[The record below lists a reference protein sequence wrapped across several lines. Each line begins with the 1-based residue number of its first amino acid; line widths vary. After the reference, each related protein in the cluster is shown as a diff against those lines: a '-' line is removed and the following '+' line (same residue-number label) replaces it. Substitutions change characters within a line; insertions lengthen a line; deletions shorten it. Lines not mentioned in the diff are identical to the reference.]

1 MGPPGPNGAPGAS
14 GSSGTSG
21 FNGSMGPP
29 GPSGPLGP
37 PGPAGAVGPSGR
49 ISPNGI
55 TQGSYGS
62 ISIAGTTNSY
72 AGINFSDP
80 YITLM
85 VNVGATGFYVN
96 NSSWRAYWDA
106 NATLLNY
113 GDVIAYASDKR
124 LKNNIKNIPN
134 ALSKVLSI
142 NGVNYN
148 WDLVECN
155 KWGFN
160 PNESDVGVI
169 AQEVQEVLPEAVK
182 FAPFDRDPIKGTDS
196 ISGKDYLTVQ
206 YDKLIPLLIEAIK
219 EQQQQINELS
229 SEIKIL
235 KEK

>member
-1 MGPPGPNGAPGAS
+1 
-14 GSSGTSG
+14 
-21 FNGSMGPP
+21 
-29 GPSGPLGP
+29 
-37 PGPAGAVGPSGR
+37 
-49 ISPNGI
+49 
-55 TQGSYGS
+55 
-62 ISIAGTTNSY
+62 
-72 AGINFSDP
+72 
-80 YITLM
+80 M

-96 NSSWRAYWDA
+96 NNSWRAYWDA
-106 NATLLNY
+106 SANLQNY

>member
-1 MGPPGPNGAPGAS
+1 
-14 GSSGTSG
+14 
-21 FNGSMGPP
+21 
-29 GPSGPLGP
+29 
-37 PGPAGAVGPSGR
+37 
-49 ISPNGI
+49 
-55 TQGSYGS
+55 
-62 ISIAGTTNSY
+62 
-72 AGINFSDP
+72 
-80 YITLM
+80 M

-96 NSSWRAYWDA
+96 NNSWRAYWDA
-106 NATLLNY
+106 NATLQNY

-182 FAPFDRDPIKGTDS
+182 YAPFDRDPIKGTDS